1 MVWQDQY
8 TLSVKH
14 YCSPSIKDQKEQF
27 SQLRF
32 FFYAYLVI
40 QHFLAEMAI
49 YKTERWYFIRL
60 WDDFFSNWVTTYYQT
75 CLAEEIFESRKKKK
89 NKWELNPGIFV
100 ELPTTLPT
108 ELSVIVE
115 NAGKLTIKVAKLD
128 HISASFMSSCS
139 LILCIIKSWA
149 NSGHC
154 NDLSMH
160 STWLILCC
168 ISYSK
173 EFTRV

>member
-1 MVWQDQY
+1 MHIWLYNIFWLKWQFIKLKDDI
-8 TLSVKH
+8 LSDFETTFFQTEWQH
-14 YCSPSIKDQKEQF
+14 IIKLF
-27 SQLRF
+27 WLRKF
-32 FFYAYLVI
+32 WK
-40 QHFLAEMAI
+40 QE
-49 YKTERWYFIRL
+49 KRRPT
-60 WDDFFSNWVTTYYQT
+60 
-75 CLAEEIFESRKKKK
+75 
-89 NKWELNPGIFV
+89 WELNPGLFV

-139 LILCIIKSWA
+139 LILCVIKSWA